1 MHVRTLLT
9 TANDCPNKWDC
20 PSVHEL
26 DTDPGG
32 RYLISKQ
39 ASLAE
44 REVFTHLLASGEVV
58 GWVPEGLL
66 DECNSLLDRTRGVAG
81 EALRTGRRY
90 VITTAVTDVS
100 ILELFGD
107 LVGRGEQIG
116 RTSAHE
122 LAVI

>member
-26 DTDPGG
+26 DTDPDG

-39 ASLAE
+39 ASQAE
-44 REVFTHLLASGEVV
+44 RETFTQLLASGEVV
-58 GWVPEGLL
+58 GWVPVGLL
-66 DECNSLLDRTRGVAG
+66 DECNGLLDRTRGVADQ
-81 EALRTGRRY
+81 ALLPGRRY

-100 ILELFGD
+100 ILALFGD
-107 LVGRGEQIG
+107 LVGRGEQLG
-116 RTSAHE
+116 RISAHE